1 MKKWIFLLTS
11 FFIIGIAAFNTS
23 AQSPSASATAKV
35 TATVV
40 TPIQIT
46 KTADLTFGKIVAGS
60 NRGTIKI
67 EPNDTKTTTGDVTIA
82 AFPNEITTAAQFI
95 VDGHPNATYSI
106 SVPTSLIVTRQ
117 GGTETMVIDHI
128 TTTPATS
135 GTLSE
140 NGEQT
145 VKVGATLH
153 IEANQA
159 IGTYEN
165 ENGITVTVAYQ

>member
-1 MKKWIFLLTS
+1 M
-11 FFIIGIAAFNTS
+11 GIAAFNTS

-40 TPIQIT
+40 TPIKIS
-46 KTADLTFGKIVAGS
+46 KTTDLSFGNIVAGS
-60 NRGTIKI
+60 NRGTVKI
-67 EPNDTKTTTGDVTIA
+67 ETNNTRTSTGD
-82 AFPNEITTAAQFI
+82 ITLPTSSPGVITAAQFT
-95 VDGHPNATYSI
+95 VSGHPNATYSI
-106 SVPTSLIVTRQ
+106 SVPTSLTVTRQ
-117 GGTETMVIDHI
+117 GGTETMVIDNI
-128 TTTPATS
+128 ITNPTTT